1 MNMSA
6 RHILFVETEGDS
18 LQTLMRGLAGS
29 HDDWH
34 IVRIAEAD
42 AALEMLSQ
50 RVFCVV
56 MASFGEKHGDC
67 EHFLQEVQSRAPA
80 VIRFALLPDAAEA
93 DGFTGLESAF
103 QCFPAHCP
111 STEMA
116 VAISRGIDVWLQCRE
131 NARLT
136 NLLSNLR
143 NIPTPP
149 RLYFEIREELNSPNG
164 DARSV
169 AAIIS
174 RDPSVSA
181 KILKVAN
188 SGFYAVPRSVTDI
201 RDAITFLGADTVV
214 TLVLASHVFTRMPVP
229 GVNLD
234 ALWKHSLTV
243 SAMAQQIA
251 AQEGGDRLTVN
262 TAGVAGLLHDIG
274 ELILLTNVPDIY
286 YPMIRRFAGE
296 ESALLAMELEHFGVT
311 HAQLGSYVLSLWSL
325 PDAVIDA
332 VALHHDST
340 QHAGDTAS
348 LTNKAVFAAERFL
361 QEESCGDHE
370 GGFPDK
376 ELESCLGSTREKI
389 QHWRES
395 CVQLLAKS
403 I

>member
-1 MNMSA
+1 MSA
-6 RHILFVETEGDS
+6 RHILFVETEGDT
-18 LQTLMRGLAGS
+18 LQALLRGIAGS

-34 IVRIAEAD
+34 IVRVAEAD
-42 AALEMLSQ
+42 AAVEMLSQ
-50 RVFCVV
+50 RVFSVV
-56 MASFGEKHGDC
+56 MASFGAKRGDC
-67 EHFLQEVQSRAPA
+67 EQFLQEVQSRAPA
-80 VIRFALLPDAAEA
+80 VIRFALLPDTAE
-93 DGFTGLESAF
+93 GEGYTELESAC

-111 STEMA
+111 ANEIA
-116 VAISRGIDVWLQCRE
+116 VAISRGIEVWLQCRD
-131 NARLT
+131 NVRLT
-136 NLLSNLR
+136 NLFSNLR

-149 RLYFEIREELNSPNG
+149 RLYFEIRDELNSANG

-169 AAIIS
+169 AAIIC
-174 RDPSVSA
+174 RDPAVSA

-201 RDAITFLGADTVV
+201 RDAITFLGTDTVV

-286 YPMIRRFAGE
+286 YPMIRRYAGD
-296 ESALLAMELEHFGVT
+296 ESALLAMEVEHFGIT
-311 HAQLGSYVLSLWSL
+311 HAQLGAYVLSLWSL
-325 PDAVIDA
+325 PEAVVEA
-332 VALHHDST
+332 VALHHDSSR
-340 QHAGDTAS
+340 HAGGGAC
-348 LTNKAVFAAERFL
+348 LINKAVFAAERFL
-361 QEESCGDHE
+361 QQESSDCYEAGSHDE
-370 GGFPDK
+370 
-376 ELESCLGSTREKI
+376 ELECCLGSTREKI
-389 QHWRES
+389 QDWREA

>member
-1 MNMSA
+1 
-6 RHILFVETEGDS
+6 
-18 LQTLMRGLAGS
+18 
-29 HDDWH
+29 
-34 IVRIAEAD
+34 
-42 AALEMLSQ
+42 
-50 RVFCVV
+50 
-56 MASFGEKHGDC
+56 
-67 EHFLQEVQSRAPA
+67 
-80 VIRFALLPDAAEA
+80 
-93 DGFTGLESAF
+93 
-103 QCFPAHCP
+103 
-111 STEMA
+111 MA

-174 RDPSVSA
+174 RDPPVSA

-201 RDAITFLGADTVV
+201 RDAITFLGTDTVV

-325 PDAVIDA
+325 PDAVVEA

-370 GGFPDK
+370 AGFPDK

-403 I
+403 F

>member
-1 MNMSA
+1 MSV
-6 RHILFVETEGDS
+6 RHILFVETEGDT
-18 LQTLMRGLAGS
+18 LQTLMRGIATS

-50 RVFCVV
+50 RVFSVV
-56 MASFGEKHGDC
+56 MASFGKKQGDC
-67 EHFLQEVQSRAPA
+67 EQFLRNVQGIAPA
-80 VIRFALLPDAAEA
+80 VPRFALLPGAAGA
-93 DGFTGLESAF
+93 DGAMELESTC
-103 QCFPAHCP
+103 QCFPVHCP
-111 STEMA
+111 PHEIA
-116 VAISRGIDVWLQCRE
+116 VAIGRGIEVWLQCQD

-136 NLLSNLR
+136 DLFSNLR

-149 RLYFEIREELNSPNG
+149 RLYFEIRDELNSPSG
-164 DARSV
+164 DAKSV
-169 AAIIS
+169 AAIVC
-174 RDPSVSA
+174 RAPALSA

-201 RDAITFLGADTVV
+201 REAITFLGTDTVV

-229 GVNLD
+229 GVDLD

-262 TAGVAGLLHDIG
+262 TVGVAGLLHDIG

-286 YPMIRRFAGE
+286 YPMIRRYAGD
-296 ESALLAMELEHFGVT
+296 ESVLLAMEVEHFGVT

-325 PDAVIDA
+325 PDSVVEA
-332 VALHHDST
+332 VALHHDGSR
-340 QHAGDTAS
+340 HAAGTAS
-348 LTNKAVFAAERFL
+348 LINKAVFAAERFL
-361 QEESCGDHE
+361 QQESSDCYEAGAHDE
-370 GGFPDK
+370 V
-376 ELESCLGSTREKI
+376 LECCLGSTREKI
-389 QHWRES
+389 QDWREA

-403 I
+403 M

>member
-1 MNMSA
+1 MNMGA
-6 RHILFVETEGDS
+6 RHILFVETEGDR
-18 LQTLMRGLAGS
+18 LQTLMRGLADS

-56 MASFGEKHGDC
+56 MAGFGGKHRDC
-67 EHFLQEVQSRAPA
+67 EHFLREVQRSAPS
-80 VIRFALLPDAAEA
+80 VIRFALLPDAHEA
-93 DGFTGLESAF
+93 GD
-103 QCFPAHCP
+103 
-111 STEMA
+111 STELEFA
-116 VAISRGIDVWLQCRE
+116 CQSFSANCSSAEIAAAISRGIDVWLHCQE
-131 NARLT
+131 NVRLT
-136 NLLSNLR
+136 KLLSDLR

-149 RLYFEIREELNSPNG
+149 RLYFEIRDELNSPNS

-169 AAIIS
+169 ARIIS
-174 RDPSVSA
+174 RDPSTSA

-201 RDAITFLGADTVV
+201 RDAITYLGIDTVA
-214 TLVLASHVFTRMPVP
+214 TLVLAAHVFTRMPIP

-274 ELILLTNVPDIY
+274 ELILLTNVPDVY
-286 YPMIRRFAGE
+286 YPVIRRFANDE
-296 ESALLAMELEHFGVT
+296 DALLAMEFEHFGVT

-325 PDAVIDA
+325 PDAVVEA
-332 VALHHDST
+332 VALHHDCT
-340 QHAGDTAS
+340 QHTGAKAS
-348 LTNKAVFAAERFL
+348 LINKAVFAAERFL
-361 QEESCGDHE
+361 QEEISGRDETGSHN
-370 GGFPDK
+370 K
-376 ELESCLGSTREKI
+376 ELECCLGSTSEKV
-389 QHWRES
+389 QGWRAA
-395 CVQLLAKS
+395 CVHLLGKTL
-403 I
+403 

>member
-1 MNMSA
+1 MSA
-6 RHILFVETEGDS
+6 RHILFVETEGDT

-29 HDDWH
+29 HDDWQ

-42 AALEMLSQ
+42 AALEMVSRRL
-50 RVFCVV
+50 FCVV
-56 MASFGEKHGDC
+56 LTSFGGQYGEC

-80 VIRFALLPDAAEA
+80 VIRFALLPDTAEA
-93 DGFTGLESAF
+93 EEFTGLESAC
-103 QCFPAHCP
+103 QCFPEHCP
-111 STEMA
+111 STEIA
-116 VAISRGIDVWLQCRE
+116 VAISRGIDIWLQCRE

-149 RLYFEIREELNSPNG
+149 RLYFEIREELNSPDS

-188 SGFYAVPRSVTDI
+188 SGFYAVPRSVTDL
-201 RDAITFLGADTVV
+201 RDAITFLGSDTVV
-214 TLVLASHVFTRMPVP
+214 TLVLAAHVFTRLPVP

-274 ELILLTNVPDIY
+274 ELILLTNVPEIY
-286 YPMIRRFAGE
+286 YPMIRRFAGDE
-296 ESALLAMELEHFGVT
+296 DALLAMELERFGVT
-311 HAQLGSYVLSLWSL
+311 HAQLGSFVLSLWTL
-325 PDAVIDA
+325 PDAVVEA
-332 VALHHDST
+332 VALHHDSSR
-340 QHAGDTAS
+340 HAGDTAS

-361 QEESCGDHE
+361 QEESSGHHE
-370 GGFPDK
+370 AGSHDN
-376 ELESCLGSTREKI
+376 ELECCLGSTSEKI
-389 QHWRES
+389 QGWRAA